1 MTTSDGSRPGP
12 TELDVRSI
20 DARRKDFHAA
30 WFQGYR
36 KSDVDLYLDEVTE
49 SMRARIQEN
58 AGLRAGLPVPG
69 SGSDTERMTPFDVQA
84 KEFVM
89 ARFGRGY
96 RMRDVDEYMDEV
108 TDMMSWLEAEN
119 AALKER
125 SESS

>member
-36 KSDVDLYLDEVTE
+36 KSDVDPYLDEVTE

-58 AGLRAGLPVPG
+58 AGIRAGLLIPG
-69 SGSDTERMTPFDVQA
+69 PGSDTERVTPFDVQA

-96 RMRDVDEYMDEV
+96 RMREVDGYMDEV
-108 TDMMSWLEAEN
+108 TDMLSWLEAEN
-119 AALKER
+119 AALRER

>member
-20 DARRKDFHAA
+20 DARRKDLHAA
-30 WFQGYR
+30 WLQGYR
-36 KSDVDLYLDEVTE
+36 KSDVDSYLDEVTE

-58 AGLRAGLPVPG
+58 AGLRAGLQVAGPG
-69 SGSDTERMTPFDVQA
+69 SDAEGVTAFDVQA
-84 KEFVM
+84 KEFEI

-96 RMRDVDEYMDEV
+96 KMRDVDEYMDDV
-108 TDMMSWLEAEN
+108 TEMLSWLEAEN
-119 AALKER
+119 AALKKR

>member
-12 TELDVRSI
+12 TELDVGSI
-20 DARRKDFHAA
+20 DARRKDFHAT

-36 KSDVDLYLDEVTE
+36 KSDVDTYLDEVTE

-58 AGLRAGLPVPG
+58 EGLRAGLPVPG
-69 SGSDTERMTPFDVQA
+69 PVSGTERVTPFDVQA
-84 KEFVM
+84 KEFMM

-108 TDMMSWLEAEN
+108 TEMMSWLEAEN
-119 AALKER
+119 AALKEL

>member
-20 DARRKDFHAA
+20 DARRKDLHAA

-36 KSDVDLYLDEVTE
+36 KSDVDLYLDEVSE
-49 SMRARIQEN
+49 GMRARIQEN
-58 AGLRAGLPVPG
+58 ARLRAGLPGPG
-69 SGSDTERMTPFDVQA
+69 SDVGRATPFDVQA

-108 TDMMSWLEAEN
+108 TEMMSWLEAEN
-119 AALKER
+119 AVLKRER